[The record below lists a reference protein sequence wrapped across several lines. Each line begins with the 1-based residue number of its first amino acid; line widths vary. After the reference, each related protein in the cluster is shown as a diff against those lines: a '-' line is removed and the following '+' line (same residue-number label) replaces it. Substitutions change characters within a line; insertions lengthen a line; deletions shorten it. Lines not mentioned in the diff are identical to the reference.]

1 MEPNQDKQ
9 DKQTYSI
16 SEAERLTHLTNKL
29 KAEAKAAYKAY
40 EADRMSKVNANPAPN
55 NILKAAHDIVHGDRE
70 QTYGDP
76 TINLRNIAAYW
87 SIHLSAINKQQITL
101 TPADVCVM
109 MMSLKLARLA
119 NTPNHR
125 DSVVDIAGYAALLDR
140 SSKLV

>member
-1 MEPNQDKQ
+1 MIH
-9 DKQTYSI
+9 S
-16 SEAERLTHLTNKL
+16 
-29 KAEAKAAYKAY
+29 
-40 EADRMSKVNANPAPN
+40 
-55 NILKAAHDIVHGDRE
+55 
-70 QTYGDP
+70 